1 MLSHYEKGIR
11 EFVQACEAVLARI
24 PMAEFVVVGGVDA
37 SLPHSIG
44 SAEVEAWQDQG
55 VVKFVGTIKDVRPW
69 LEWCSVFV
77 LPSYREGTPRSV
89 LEAMATGRAV
99 ITSDAP
105 GCRETVEDR
114 VNGYLVEP
122 RNVESLADAM
132 CRLGNDSEAIE
143 RFGLAGRRIAEEKY
157 DVHKV
162 NATILRTMEFQ

>member
-1 MLSHYEKGIR
+1 M
-11 EFVQACEAVLARI
+11 
-24 PMAEFVVVGGVDA
+24 
-37 SLPHSIG
+37 
-44 SAEVEAWQDQG
+44 
-55 VVKFVGTIKDVRPW
+55 KFVGTIKDVRPW
-69 LEWCSVFV
+69 LDWCSVFV

-105 GCRETVEDR
+105 GCRETVDDG

-122 RNVESLADAM
+122 RNAASLADAM
-132 CRLGNDSEAIE
+132 LRLGNDPDAIE

-162 NATILRTMEFQ
+162 NATIMRTMEFQ